1 MDPNRRPDVVVLIRQ
16 IQTRLARIDPRP
28 DGSHAHKTRV
38 SGVLQNLIK
47 IFDKLI
53 AGQVSV
59 CIKKRHGFVFELLF
73 RTNIRSA
80 KKRDVRPISKPDRPS
95 VAGIGQ
101 LSNETPMRGIVG
113 IRHRRWGIGAKWNWG
128 KIQFPIHA
136 VPDN

>member
-1 MDPNRRPDVVVLIRQ
+1 MPRKPLPLNLDRAIVPISIQAGLANGHDSFIAGHRRDSLPIGFRGLLAIIGMDPNRRPDVVVLIRQ
-16 IQTRLARIDPRP
+16 IQTRLTGIDPRP

-53 AGQVSV
+53 VGQVSV

-80 KKRDVRPISKPDRPS
+80 KK
-95 VAGIGQ
+95 
-101 LSNETPMRGIVG
+101 M
-113 IRHRRWGIGAKWNWG
+113 
-128 KIQFPIHA
+128 
-136 VPDN
+136 